1 MLGYHY
7 CAHQPNLLT
16 LITTIFKETR
26 FHGIIS
32 LLAWQ
37 AISNGMNL
45 DQHYRMTKGMNCLLT
60 WIWHNWLSMKNRQ
73 KKNVL
78 STRIWVHHQT
88 MGANAHSLVL
98 VLEIKLVVDGELEIL
113 YESVYQGDEA
123 NVIVWYAK
131 PRLGH
136 YRWCMVH
143 CYRFRLIIN
152 QNYSHT
158 LSILFWGSCK

>member
-1 MLGYHY
+1 
-7 CAHQPNLLT
+7 
-16 LITTIFKETR
+16 
-26 FHGIIS
+26 
-32 LLAWQ
+32 
-37 AISNGMNL
+37 
-45 DQHYRMTKGMNCLLT
+45 
-60 WIWHNWLSMKNRQ
+60 
-73 KKNVL
+73 
-78 STRIWVHHQT
+78 

-158 LSILFWGSCK
+158 LSILF